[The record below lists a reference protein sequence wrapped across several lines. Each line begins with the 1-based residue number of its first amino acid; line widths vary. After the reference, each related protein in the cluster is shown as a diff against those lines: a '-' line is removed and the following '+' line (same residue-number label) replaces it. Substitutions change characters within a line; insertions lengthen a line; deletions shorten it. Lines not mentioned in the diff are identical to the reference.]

1 MYQSVRR
8 VGKRFIT
15 SKLNGGADTQQERPP
30 STKTTT
36 TGTSSTVENWRVD
49 VDKCYFKTTPI
60 CNRSLLSNASKLRSL
75 SVHKQGVNGSY
86 GPHYLNSLTPS
97 YCRSV
102 HTVSNGTLL
111 SPNEIED
118 TLTKHGIAFHKG
130 FTGFLVDSDSCCN
143 SNSSSYKTFIN
154 HRTGNTVCRG
164 CGTEHSWQEFLNI
177 RSKGDAGFLTGS
189 EPKKVVVNVTGDPES
204 VWSKSSSLD
213 IENISSSA
221 ASDNYLHPA
230 VTLETFNQFNVH
242 LSDDGTSLLFPFYDI
257 SGTRIVKC
265 VAYDRQRQFVEIT
278 THCPS
283 STTTTASL
291 FGWNSITDNDTT
303 VVLTTSELDAIS
315 VRQVTGLP
323 SLSISSVGV
332 DGGTDIALPPSL
344 LPFLEQ
350 FDRIILWFPDTYRD
364 QENLQSFARKLDLR
378 RCWKVTCSQ
387 SPQILLLN
395 NSNNN
400 NTNADDSKND
410 DLINSAIANCQHMS
424 HDRIITFKDMRTEL
438 YHDLMNSKM
447 NAGVPFTRFPA
458 LNEYLKGHR
467 RGELTVFTGPTGSGK
482 TTFLSE
488 LSLDLCLQ
496 GVKTLWGSFEIK
508 NVRLLNTLMHQYA
521 GFAVEKH
528 MNKFVKWSEKFES
541 LPLYFMS
548 YYGAQDL
555 REVLKTIE
563 YSVYAH
569 DIEHVIIDNLQFMT
583 STLHASSATDDR
595 FLVMDRA
602 IAAFRRCAS
611 DLNIHI
617 TVVVHPRKENDGG
630 ALQTASIYGS
640 AKASQEADNVLI
652 LQRSDQ
658 LQMQI
663 TKNRFSG
670 TVGVLPLSFHPESLC
685 LSGFH
690 RNVESEEE
698 ILPALKIRRP
708 VSNVKIY
715 RKNDSNRY

>member
-8 VGKRFIT
+8 VGKRFIN
-15 SKLNGGADTQQERPP
+15 SKLNGSTSTQQDKTPP
-30 STKTTT
+30 TTT
-36 TGTSSTVENWRVD
+36 TTSTSVESLQRNINNF
-49 VDKCYFKTTPI
+49 YFKTKLNR
-60 CNRSLLSNASKLRSL
+60 NRSLLGHAEKLGSPSIHEHVINGYIGSHHQKNRS
-75 SVHKQGVNGSY
+75 
-86 GPHYLNSLTPS
+86 PS
-97 YCRSV
+97 HQRFM
-102 HTVSNGTLL
+102 HTVSNETLL
-111 SPNEIED
+111 SPDEIED
-118 TLTKHGIAFHKG
+118 TLKEHGIEFQNG
-130 FTGFLVDSDSCCN
+130 FTGFIVENGSYCN
-143 SNSSSYKTFIN
+143 TPPCKTFIN
-154 HRTGNTVCRG
+154 HRTGDAVCQR
-164 CGTEHSWQEFLNI
+164 CGIERNWQEFLNVSS
-177 RSKGDAGFLTGS
+177 RGETGFQTGS
-189 EPKKVVVNVTGDPES
+189 KPEKIFVNVTGDPES
-204 VWSKSSSLD
+204 VWSKSLSLD
-213 IENISSSA
+213 SETISSATFGSH
-221 ASDNYLHPA
+221 LQH
-230 VTLETFNQFNVH
+230 VTLETYNQYNVH
-242 LSDDGTSLLFPFYDI
+242 VSEDGTSLLYPYYDI
-257 SGTRIVKC
+257 SGTQIVKC
-265 VAYDRQRQFVEIT
+265 VAHDTQRQFVEVT
-278 THCPS
+278 KNQSPM
-283 STTTTASL
+283 ASL
-291 FGWNSITDNDTT
+291 FGWNTITDIDTT

-323 SLSISSVGV
+323 SLSISSNGGVGC
-332 DGGTDIALPPSL
+332 TLPPSM

-350 FDRIILWFPDTYRD
+350 FNRIILWFPDTYRD
-364 QENLQSFARKLDLR
+364 QENLQSFARKLDLK
-378 RCWKVTCSQ
+378 RCWKVTCPE
-387 SPQILLLN
+387 SPQTLLLT
-395 NSNNN
+395 NSNIT
-400 NTNADDSKND
+400 TNPNKSNDVDKSKNV
-410 DLINSAIANCQHMS
+410 DLINSAVANCQHMS
-424 HDRIITFKDMRTEL
+424 HDRIVTFKDMRTEL
-438 YHDLMNSKM
+438 YHELMNSKM

-508 NVRLLNTLMHQYA
+508 NIRLLNTLIHQFA

-528 MNKFVKWSEKFES
+528 MNKFVKWSEEFES

-555 REVLKTIE
+555 SEVLKTIE

-569 DIEHVIIDNLQFMT
+569 DVEHVIIDNLQFMT

-611 DLNIHI
+611 DLNINI

-670 TVGVLPLSFHPESLC
+670 TVGILPLSFHPESLC

-715 RKNDSNRY
+715 RKNDSDR

>member
-8 VGKRFIT
+8 VGKRFII
-15 SKLNGGADTQQERPP
+15 SKLNGGTTTQQQQERPP
-30 STKTTT
+30 SAILI
-36 TGTSSTVENWRVD
+36 SENWQRNFD
-49 VDKCYFKTTPI
+49 SSCLKTASSRDKSFL
-60 CNRSLLSNASKLRSL
+60 NHASKLES
-75 SVHKQGVNGSY
+75 
-86 GPHYLNSLTPS
+86 PS
-97 YCRSV
+97 IYEKVAGNFFHGQQIQKISTSRRRYM
-102 HTVSNGTLL
+102 HTVVNGTLL

-118 TLTKHGIAFHKG
+118 FLKKHRIAFHKG
-130 FTGFLVDSDSCCN
+130 FTGFLVQSESCCN
-143 SNSSSYKTFIN
+143 TSYKTFIN
-154 HRTGNTVCRG
+154 HRTGDTVCRG
-164 CGTEHSWQEFLNI
+164 CGVERSWQEFLNVHPM
-177 RSKGDAGFLTGS
+177 GEGGLLTGS
-189 EPKKVVVNVTGDPES
+189 EPEKVVLNVTGDPAS
-204 VWSKSSSLD
+204 LWSTSYSLD
-213 IENISSSA
+213 NENVA
-221 ASDNYLHPA
+221 GNYLQQL
-230 VTLETFNQFNVH
+230 TLETFNQFNVH
-242 LSDDGTSLLFPFYDI
+242 VSADGASLLFPYYDI
-257 SGTRIVKC
+257 SKTKIVKC
-265 VAYDRQRQFVEIT
+265 VAHDRQRKRVEIT
-278 THCPS
+278 NSYS
-283 STTTTASL
+283 SASL
-291 FGWNSITDNDTT
+291 FGWNTITDTETT
-303 VVLTTSELDAIS
+303 LVLTASELDAMSI
-315 VRQVTGLP
+315 RQTTGLP
-323 SLSISSVGV
+323 SLSMS
-332 DGGTDIALPPSL
+332 GGTDTSMPPSM

-350 FDRIILWFPDTYRD
+350 FDKIILWFPDTYRD
-364 QENLQSFARKLDLR
+364 QENLQSFARKLDLK

-387 SPQILLLN
+387 SPHVILLDN
-395 NSNNN
+395 YEE
-400 NTNADDSKND
+400 SKSG
-410 DLINSAIANCQHMS
+410 DLIMSSIAACKHMS
-424 HDRIITFKDMRTEL
+424 HDRIVTFKDMRTEL
-438 YHDLMNSKM
+438 YHELMNSKM

-508 NVRLLNTLMHQYA
+508 NVRLLNTLIHQFA

-528 MNKFVKWSEKFES
+528 MDKFVKWSEKFEA

-555 REVLKTIE
+555 QDVLKTIE

-583 STLHASSATDDR
+583 STLHASSSTDDR

-630 ALQTASIYGS
+630 SLQTASIYGS

-715 RKNDSNRY
+715 RKNDSNR